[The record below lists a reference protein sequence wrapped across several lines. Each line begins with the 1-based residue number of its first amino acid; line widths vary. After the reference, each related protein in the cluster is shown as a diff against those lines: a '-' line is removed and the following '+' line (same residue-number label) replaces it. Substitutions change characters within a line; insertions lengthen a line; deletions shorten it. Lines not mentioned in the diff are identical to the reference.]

1 MSAQAV
7 HAPPRAPRWG
17 LKGAF
22 VQPRQPAFWLFVI
35 LLFVGGDRSLGIQ
48 LTMAQLPSAFVM
60 SWVLVLLYAIPVAFL
75 VYHLD
80 LFEREPAALLVAALI
95 WGGFVATG
103 LAVYANDAWSS
114 VVGKVAPD
122 AALDWGAAIVAPP
135 VEETL
140 KLMGVVLLFLIVP
153 EEFDGALDGFVYG
166 AMVGLGF
173 TVVEDTMYFLMPALA
188 SGVDQAGPVF
198 DTFFIRIIGG
208 GLYGHVMFA
217 GLTGLGFAYFVTSRA
232 TLGRRIA
239 GFGGCVV
246 AALAAHAFWDS
257 PLLNDVLA
265 NGGAAPSQLQVILWC
280 TLKGLPFFVLLC
292 VLVVVATRSEER
304 TFRALVAGEPDESL
318 FPEADLRALRS
329 LWARR
334 SARVEAGRRF
344 GRAGARLIDE
354 LHSAQIEYAMVRSRG
369 DSPTDPALERQRQRI
384 RWIRAQTAALAA
396 GPVAPGPVPGWSPT
410 HRVPDGGV
418 AAWAVPNPAAAPVA
432 HLPGGMEL
440 AVESRIDAWALV
452 RADGGWRGW
461 VDGRLLVERS

>member
-1 MSAQAV
+1 MNVQAV
-7 HAPPRAPRWG
+7 QAQPSVPRWG
-17 LKGAF
+17 VKGTF
-22 VQPRQPAFWLFVI
+22 VRPRQPAFWLFVI
-35 LLFVGGDRSLGIQ
+35 LLFVGGDTSVGIQ

-80 LFEREPAALLVAALI
+80 LFEREPLALLVAALM
-95 WGGFVATG
+95 WGGVVATG
-103 LAVYANDAWSS
+103 LAVYANDAWIS

-122 AALDWGAAIVAPP
+122 VALDWGAAIVAPP

-140 KLMGVVLLFLIVP
+140 KLMGVVLIFLIVP

-173 TVVEDTMYFLMPALA
+173 TVVEDTMYFLMPALS
-188 SGVDQAGPVF
+188 SGLDQTGPVF
-198 DTFFIRIIGG
+198 DTFFIRVIGG

-217 GLTGLGFAYFVTSRA
+217 GLTGMGFAYFVTSRA
-232 TLGRRIA
+232 GMGRRIV

-265 NGGAAPSQLQVILWC
+265 NGGAAPSQPQIILWC
-280 TLKGLPFFVLLC
+280 TLKGLPFFIVLC
-292 VLVVVATRSEER
+292 VLVVMATRSEEQS
-304 TFRALVAGEPDESL
+304 FRAVIAGEPDGTL
-318 FPEADLRALRS
+318 FPESDLRALRS

-344 GRAGARLIDE
+344 GQAGGRLTGE
-354 LHSAQIEYAMVRSRG
+354 LQSAQVEYAMVRSRG
-369 DSPTDPALERQRQRI
+369 DPLADEALERQRQRI
-384 RWIRAQTAALAA
+384 RWIRAQLASLGA
-396 GPVAPGPVPGWSPT
+396 GPVAPSAVPGWSPT
-410 HRVPDGGV
+410 HFVPEGGV
-418 AAWAVPNPAAAPVA
+418 ASWRTPDPTAPPVA
-432 HLPGGMEL
+432 HLPPGLEL

-452 RADGGWRGW
+452 RAVNGWRGW
-461 VDGRLLVERS
+461 VDGRLLVERR